1 LVTEAIKPILKENIM
16 TEEEKLNQNLK
27 VWSHFNDAHGA
38 APNKQVLKPSEKLS
52 KSLKKLGL
60 TPEEAKIFT
69 GNK

>member
-1 LVTEAIKPILKENIM
+1 MEPL
-16 TEEEKLNQNLK
+16 
-27 VWSHFNDAHGA
+27 HDAHGA